1 MQLNQKHVLAIKR
14 KRGELNLNIA
24 NLAKQVGVSRYTMTR
39 VINHSDDNFT
49 STTVKKLNNWL
60 IDQYTADDK
69 AELAE
74 VVQDNQQTVKG

>member
-60 IDQYTADDK
+60 IDQYTAEDN